1 MGDQSNNGEDGILD
15 TDIVF
20 ECSFCGKSL
29 AIDYRAAGLSV
40 PCSDCG
46 KLVAIP
52 IPDGMELTDLDST
65 EGDQYVRAIH
75 LRQALKDSQTKAAA
89 LERKVDELH
98 EEADAQEEAHMERK
112 KITAKVAQKTAV
124 IRKSLR
130 QIEVTLNEISHLL
143 KNC

>member
-1 MGDQSNNGEDGILD
+1 MMGDQVNNGEDGILD

-20 ECSFCGKSL
+20 DCTFCGKSL

-65 EGDQYVRAIH
+65 ARGRIP
-75 LRQALKDSQTKAAA
+75 SKAAA
-89 LERKVDELH
+89 RFLLRELLGN
-98 EEADAQEEAHMERK
+98 A
-112 KITAKVAQKTAV
+112 
-124 IRKSLR
+124 
-130 QIEVTLNEISHLL
+130 
-143 KNC
+143 